1 MSPCVVS
8 GASGQLSLNASGFHS
23 PKTDKSNNDGN
34 HSRMVY
40 NALCGGVFFCRYKQR
55 AAAWV
60 SLGTVLRASKQC
72 CGEKSQPVDTG
83 THLAF

>member
-1 MSPCVVS
+1 MELLDNLHSI
-8 GASGQLSLNASGFHS
+8 ASGFHI

-83 THLAF
+83 TQFAF